1 MYRGSVLWNI
11 VTNSYNTW
19 ANDIQNHKLRV
30 RLKSLDIL
38 DELIFKITS
47 APTCSIRKDE
57 FVYMFTGRIR
67 FQVNFDL
74 T

>member
-1 MYRGSVLWNI
+1 M
-11 VTNSYNTW
+11 TNSYTTW

-38 DELIFKITS
+38 DELPVIFKITS

-57 FVYMFTGRIR
+57 FVYMFTGRI
-67 FQVNFDL
+67 
-74 T
+74 

>member
-1 MYRGSVLWNI
+1 M
-11 VTNSYNTW
+11 TNSYSTW

-47 APTCSIRKDE
+47 APTYSTRKDE
-57 FVYMFTGRIR
+57 FVHMFMGQI
-67 FQVNFDL
+67 
-74 T
+74 

>member
-1 MYRGSVLWNI
+1 M
-11 VTNSYNTW
+11 TNSYTTW
-19 ANDIQNHKLRV
+19 ANDIQYHKLRV

-57 FVYMFTGRIR
+57 FVYMFTGQI
-67 FQVNFDL
+67 
-74 T
+74 

>member
-1 MYRGSVLWNI
+1 M
-11 VTNSYNTW
+11 TNSYTTW

-47 APTCSIRKDE
+47 TPTCSIRKDE
-57 FVYMFTGRIR
+57 FVYMFTGQII
-67 FQVNFDL
+67 L
-74 T
+74 ISG